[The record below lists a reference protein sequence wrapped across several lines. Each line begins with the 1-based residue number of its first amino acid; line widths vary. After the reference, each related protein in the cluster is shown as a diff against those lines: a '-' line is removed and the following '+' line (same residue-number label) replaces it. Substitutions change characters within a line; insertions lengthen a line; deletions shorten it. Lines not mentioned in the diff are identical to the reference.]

1 MSLAFEALRLP
12 QYRRLVLGF
21 LLTMVADNVEHVVSY
36 WVLFQKFNSPVLGGF
51 AVVSHWLP
59 YVLFSLPVGA
69 LAERVDA
76 RRMIQLGLAMFM
88 VCSLGWAVLFLTDSL
103 QVWQAM
109 VLLLMHGLAGV
120 FWNIATQVILY
131 DLVGPATLPS
141 AVRTLATTRYL
152 GLIVGP
158 GVGGGLMLWLGPEY
172 GLIANVLLYLPNM
185 IWLIRAPCGP
195 SHRAAGAGAP
205 SRPFK
210 GFGDLAE
217 TWQEVKQH
225 RPMWMMILLAAGA
238 SWFISNSYQ
247 AQMPAFAK
255 DIGHID
261 PGLTYSL
268 LLAADAL
275 GALVAGLLWESL
287 GQRSPPTPR
296 KAVAYALLWALAM
309 GLFAISEQ
317 YHVALILLFIA
328 GFAELTSNS
337 GAQAIVQT
345 TAPLHIRGR
354 VIGLFNMAA
363 LGLRFGSGLTV
374 GVLGGWLGI
383 HGSLLAAAG
392 GFIVF
397 LLILNW
403 RFARPAHAA

>member
-12 QYRRLVLGF
+12 QFRRLVLGF

-59 YVLFSLPVGA
+59 YVVFSLPVGA
-69 LAERVDA
+69 LAERWDP
-76 RRMIQLGLAMFM
+76 RRMIQFGLALFM
-88 VCSLGWAVLFLTDSL
+88 MCSLGWAVLFLSDSL
-103 QVWQAM
+103 QVWHAL

-131 DLVGPATLPS
+131 DLVGAATLPS

-158 GVGGGLMLWLGPEY
+158 GVGGLLMLGLGPEY
-172 GLIANVLLYLPNM
+172 SLIANVLLYLPNM
-185 IWLIRAPCGP
+185 IWLINAPCGP
-195 SHRAAGAGAP
+195 SHRTERAP

-210 GFGDLAE
+210 GLRDLAQ
-217 TWQEVKQH
+217 TWSEVTRH
-225 RPMWMMILLAAGA
+225 RSMWMMMLLAAGA

-255 DIGHID
+255 DMGHVD

-275 GALVAGLLWESL
+275 GALLAGLFWEYL
-287 GQRSPPTPR
+287 GQRSPPTTGR
-296 KAVAYALLWALAM
+296 ALGYALVWSVSM
-309 GLFAISEQ
+309 GLFAIADQ
-317 YHVALILLFIA
+317 YHIALILLFVA
-328 GFAELTSNS
+328 GFAELTSNAS
-337 GAQAIVQT
+337 AQAIVQT
-345 TAPLHIRGR
+345 QAPVHIRGR

-383 HGSLLAAAG
+383 HGSLLAAAC
-392 GFIVF
+392 GFTCF
-397 LLILNW
+397 LAMLRW
-403 RFARPAHAA
+403 HFAKPTPAA

>member
-69 LAERVDA
+69 LAERVDP

-88 VCSLGWAVLFLTDSL
+88 LCSLGWAVLFLSDSL
-103 QVWQAM
+103 QIWQAM

-158 GVGGGLMLWLGPEY
+158 GVGGVLMWWLGPEY
-172 GLIANVLLYLPNM
+172 SLIVNVILYLPNM
-185 IWLIRAPCGP
+185 IWLIHAPCGP
-195 SHRAAGAGAP
+195 DHGSTSGRAP

-210 GFGDLAE
+210 GLRDLTE
-217 TWQEVKQH
+217 TWREVTQH
-225 RPMWMMILLAAGA
+225 RSMGMMILLAAGA

-255 DIGHID
+255 DMGHVD

-275 GALVAGLLWESL
+275 GALFAGLLWEYL
-287 GQRSPPTPR
+287 GQRSPPTTG
-296 KAVAYALLWALAM
+296 KAMGYALLWSVSM
-309 GLFAISEQ
+309 GLFAVADH
-317 YHVALILLFIA
+317 YHIALILLFVA

-337 GAQAIVQT
+337 CAQAIVQT
-345 TAPLHIRGR
+345 KAPLHIRGR

-383 HGSLLAAAG
+383 HGSLLAAAC
-392 GFIVF
+392 GFICF
-397 LLILNW
+397 LMILKW
-403 RFARPAHAA
+403 RFAKPGHAA